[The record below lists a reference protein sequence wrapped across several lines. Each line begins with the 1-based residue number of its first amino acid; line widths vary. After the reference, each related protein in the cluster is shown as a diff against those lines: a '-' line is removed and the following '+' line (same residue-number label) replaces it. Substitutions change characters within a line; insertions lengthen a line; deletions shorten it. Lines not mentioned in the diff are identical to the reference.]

1 MKHKGILTLIGFIL
15 FFTGTLAIILSMIGV
30 RFALFSALEEYSRMG
45 SFLTYLFLMVM
56 GMLMI
61 VIPNTNLSNDEE
73 LVDP

>member
-15 FFTGTLAIILSMIGV
+15 FFTVTLAIILSMIGV